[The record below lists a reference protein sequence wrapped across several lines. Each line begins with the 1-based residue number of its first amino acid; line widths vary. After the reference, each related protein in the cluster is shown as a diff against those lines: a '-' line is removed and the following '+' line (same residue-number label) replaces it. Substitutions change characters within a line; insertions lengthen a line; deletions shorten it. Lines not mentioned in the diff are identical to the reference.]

1 MLILL
6 LTQTLLA
13 APVTVTV
20 VDSTTGKKLSNAIID
35 CTKSSKNS
43 TSPVTT
49 TEEGKATIDCQTGS
63 NQVTVFH
70 DEYGKKQVPVTIENP
85 TGLSMRIRLES
96 PSFMI
101 VEDEQQTGAITRHVV
116 SSEELKR
123 VPGTFGD
130 PVRALQSL
138 PGVARPNIAE
148 GAIVVR
154 GAEGINTGFYV
165 DGMPVP
171 YMFHTLVGRSIIIP
185 SFIDDIEFFP
195 GGMPSNYGEVT
206 QAVVNVRTNTQP
218 TEGTKAQLRLDF
230 LDGGLALE
238 QKINDEWTLR
248 MAGRYSWVGG
258 LISTASTIATRRAG
272 GEGYEAAYLA
282 PQYWDQFA
290 DLRYKVSS
298 TDEISVLYLASRDT
312 LYFSEG
318 RYDSDGDGELDPLAW
333 EDADLSYN
341 PEHWI
346 DNQFWRT
353 RLLWSH
359 NDGRHS
365 HQTWIAGGVEHQQN
379 LLGAWWL
386 SRQGPYR
393 GRVGGPSVV
402 VRRADRW
409 TMPQWGAG
417 SALVAGGQFTS
428 RWFVAEDFQETFN
441 VEDYDDIVEITTED
455 QQLVGSVWLEPQWQT
470 EDWYVGLGIRGAV
483 YSWDDQSTF
492 EPEPRLSVRRQLPS
506 DVLLKGAIGRYTQ
519 LPPLERYAQGIGNPS
534 LDIMKAWQ
542 GSVGA
547 ETNLT
552 GGLHIDSS
560 IFGGWMQDLV
570 VRDLEVDTYN
580 NDDTV
585 TTELQPYYLGVQGL
599 AFGWEGLFRVRPS
612 DTPWWGWISVTLS
625 KSLRL
630 DDAGRLFPSDYDM
643 PISLTAVGAYDLG
656 KSWELSARLQ
666 TTSGQPY
673 TPFYGVYVPRDQ
685 YFTATRGDLN
695 SERYPAFLRL
705 DLRAQKVWSRKWVDW
720 MLYMDVYNATARSNP
735 FIATYNYDYS
745 ELIEIASLPII
756 PTIGLEATY

>member
-1 MLILL
+1 MLL
-6 LTQTLLA
+6 LLITTVFA
-13 APVTVTV
+13 APVRVKV
-20 VDSTTGKKLSNAIID
+20 VDSNTGKAIKNASLHCD
-35 CTKSSKNS
+35 DSLTTKKITDDKGDGLLECN
-43 TSPVTT
+43 TGTN
-49 TEEGKATIDCQTGS
+49 TIQ
-63 NQVTVFH
+63 VFH
-70 DEYGKKQVPVTIENP
+70 EEYGKKSIPLTISNSEG
-85 TGLSMRIRLES
+85 TTVRIRLES
-96 PSFMI
+96 PYFLV
-101 VEDEQQTGAITRHVV
+101 VEDEQQTAAITRHVV
-116 SSEELKR
+116 TSEELKR

-171 YMFHTLVGRSIIIP
+171 YMFHTMVGRSVIIP

-206 QAVVNVRTNTQP
+206 QAVVNVRTNTTP
-218 TEGTKAQLRLDF
+218 TEGTKVNMRVDF
-230 LDGGLALE
+230 LDGGIALE
-238 QKINDEWTLR
+238 QKINDQLIVRT
-248 MAGRYSWVGG
+248 AGRYSWVGG
-258 LISTASTIATRRAG
+258 LISSASKLAVRRAG
-272 GEGYEAAYLA
+272 GQGYEAAYLA

-290 DLRYKVSS
+290 DVRYQISKN
-298 TDEISVLYLASRDT
+298 DELSVLYLASRDT

-318 RYDSDGDGELDPLAW
+318 RYDFDGDGEPDPLEW

-346 DNQFWRT
+346 DNRFWRT
-353 RLLWSH
+353 RLLWRH

-365 HQTWIAGGVEHQQN
+365 HQTWIAGGTEAQQN

-402 VRRADRW
+402 ARRADKW
-409 TMPQWGAG
+409 LMPEWGVG
-417 SALVAGGQFTS
+417 SAIVAGGQLTY

-441 VEDYDDIVEITTED
+441 VQDYDDVVEIRTED
-455 QQLVGSVWLEPQWQT
+455 EQMVGSMWVEPQWQS
-470 EDWYVGLGIRGAV
+470 ELWYVGLGLRGAA
-483 YSWDDQSTF
+483 YSWDDQTTF
-492 EPEPRLSVRRQLPS
+492 QPEPRLSVRRQMPQNI
-506 DVLLKGAIGRYTQ
+506 LLKGAVGRYTQ
-519 LPPLERYAQGIGNPS
+519 LPPLERYAQGIGNPD
-534 LDIMKAWQ
+534 LNIMTAWQ
-542 GSVGA
+542 ASMGL

-560 IFGGWMQDLV
+560 LFGGWMQDLV

-580 NDDTV
+580 DGDTV

-599 AFGWEGLFRVRPS
+599 AYGWEGLFRYRPS
-612 DTPWWGWISVTLS
+612 DLPWWGWISVTLS
-625 KSLRL
+625 KAMRL
-630 DDAGRLFPSDYDM
+630 DENGRLFPSDYDM
-643 PISLTAVGAYDLG
+643 PIAFTAVGAYDLG
-656 KSWELSARLQ
+656 KDWEVSARVQ

-673 TPFYGVYVPRDQ
+673 TPFYGVYVPRQQ

-695 SERYPAFLRL
+695 SERYPAFFRL
-705 DLRAQKVWSRKWVDW
+705 DVRAQKVWSRKWVDW
-720 MLYMDVYNATARSNP
+720 MLYVDVYNATSRANP

-745 ELIEIASLPII
+745 ELVEIASLPII
-756 PTIGLEATY
+756 PTLGLEATY